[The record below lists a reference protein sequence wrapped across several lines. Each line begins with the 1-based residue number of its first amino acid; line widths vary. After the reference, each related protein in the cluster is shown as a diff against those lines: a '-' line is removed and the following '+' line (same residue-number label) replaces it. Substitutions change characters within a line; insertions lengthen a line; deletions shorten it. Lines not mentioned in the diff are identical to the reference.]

1 MRSIRHLLSY
11 ETPFE
16 TDDRGLYFDG
26 IYDSLEISGLHIALQ
41 GTFAFWLFPKGAG
54 TVLSQTTE
62 ENHVKSKVYSL
73 MFDSA

>member
-26 IYDSLEISGLHIALQ
+26 IYDCLQISGLHIALK
-41 GTFAFWLFPKGAG
+41 GSFAFWMYPKGTG
-54 TVLSQTTE
+54 TILSKTVE
-62 ENHVKSKVYSL
+62 
-73 MFDSA
+73 